1 MTKPR
6 NNDTVTLDKQELAEI
21 IAGAVRAAVHTPSD
35 IEAQEAEEKMIQQ
48 TRLQNREMA
57 RRRMEDTARER
68 ANCAHSRSDGTV
80 CCTLIQDDGEGKQ
93 FLICLRCQ
101 DVIRPELRPEQFY
114 ALFSK
119 LQQQEMSL
127 F

>member
-1 MTKPR
+1 MAKTP
-6 NNDTVTLDKQELAEI
+6 NNDNVVLTKQDLADI
-21 IAGAVRAAVHTPSD
+21 VAGAVRAAIHQPSD
-35 IEAQEAEEKMIQQ
+35 LERMEAEERDFQALRK
-48 TRLQNREMA
+48 QNA
-57 RRRMEDTARER
+57 AIAKQRMEDTARER
-68 ANCAHSRSDGTV
+68 ANCAHSRSDGSV